1 MSPISFAK
9 FLVQTIG
16 EPETCKRL
24 HNGNYLVKCTSKE
37 QSDKFLSISHI
48 GDIEVDTFPH
58 ERLNAVKGVITS
70 ENLSDNSDE
79 EVLEWLTRN
88 GFPASSI
95 YRFPRKETQG
105 WTFRQRETLQRTF
118 RQTAVITF
126 QLHKLPMEIDI
137 ALEKCKVRPYIPNP
151 QRCFRCQRYGHV
163 NRTCKSRHEV
173 CPNCGSTDHV
183 NSQEN
188 PCTASSKCVNC
199 QGDHPAYSRGCPK
212 WKIEK
217 KVQEIKVTQA
227 VTFPEARRIAEGL
240 VGQPTYANV
249 SKISLQQSQPSN
261 NPKQSVHTAQ
271 TSTDTTL
278 AGPRSTPLA
287 SHGPSRSSPTG
298 PRSAPRSS
306 PRRRIH
312 LDTDDGSDVIRRPF
326 HHDPF
331 PEYSLKVRNLRE
343 SLRAK
348 TLKELQA
355 QEEETKKRKQ
365 QDEEADVGTPAKVP
379 ATENDSEYEDFFNN
393 TANSEIS
400 SGEEDPMD
408 QHPTKL
414 PPETEEEAHSIAHT
428 STNAPT
434 PVTTSKSTSAPD
446 KRQNTH
452 TLTNNPNR
460 ASASKPLPKN
470 LLRKTQCKDYIIKE
484 IKNVHGSNI
493 LTSPH
498 QTQKQNTSHAKN
510 TNRLKTPLQRPN
522 FRT

>member
-24 HNGNYLVKCTSKE
+24 HNGNYLVKCSNQE

-79 EVLEWLTRN
+79 EVLEWLTSN

-173 CPNCGSTDHV
+173 CANCGSIEHV
-183 NSQEN
+183 SSKDN
-188 PCTASSKCVNC
+188 PCPASSKCVNC
-199 QGDHPAYSRGCPK
+199 QGDHSAYSRTCPK

-217 KVQEIKVTQA
+217 KVQEIKLTQA
-227 VTFPEARRIAEGL
+227 LTFPEARRIAEGL

-249 SKISLQQSQPSN
+249 SKISLQQSQPLN
-261 NPKQSVHTAQ
+261 NQNQSVPSAPA
-271 TSTDTTL
+271 STRKTQE
-278 AGPRSTPLA
+278 GPRPTAYGSP
-287 SHGPSRSSPTG
+287 GPSRSSPTG
-298 PRSAPRSS
+298 PRSTPRTS
-306 PRRRIH
+306 PRRRIQ
-312 LDTDDGSDVIRRPF
+312 LETEDGTDVIRRSN

-331 PEYSLKVRNLRE
+331 PEYSLRVRNLQE
-343 SLRAK
+343 K
-348 TLKELQA
+348 LKA
-355 QEEETKKRKQ
+355 QTQRTSGTNGRDQEKETR
-365 QDEEADVGTPAKVP
+365 G
-379 ATENDSEYEDFFNN
+379 
-393 TANSEIS
+393 
-400 SGEEDPMD
+400 
-408 QHPTKL
+408 
-414 PPETEEEAHSIAHT
+414 
-428 STNAPT
+428 
-434 PVTTSKSTSAPD
+434 TTS
-446 KRQNTH
+446 R
-452 TLTNNPNR
+452 
-460 ASASKPLPKN
+460 
-470 LLRKTQCKDYIIKE
+470 
-484 IKNVHGSNI
+484 
-493 LTSPH
+493 
-498 QTQKQNTSHAKN
+498 
-510 TNRLKTPLQRPN
+510 
-522 FRT
+522 